1 MTQVKLTSHRL
12 IIARYLRNSLNV
24 LLIIMA
30 ILGIAL
36 MVAEIYGIALMVAEI
51 YGIALDVIPTKSDG
65 HKILKS
71 IFLFFIY
78 FEIVAMIVKYF
89 EENYH
94 FPFRYL
100 LYIAATGTVR
110 FLILEHTYMIE
121 AATTIFILVVT
132 YVILEYKNKKL
143 GDKDKK
149 PEWEEEEV

>member
-1 MTQVKLTSHRL
+1 MTQIKSNPHRL
-12 IIARYLRNSLNV
+12 TVARYLRNSLNI
-24 LLIIMA
+24 LITIIA
-30 ILGIAL
+30 ILGILL
-36 MVAEIYGIALMVAEI
+36 MISEIYGIGLE
-51 YGIALDVIPTKSDG
+51 VISVKSDG
-65 HKILKS
+65 HEILKK

-100 LYIAATGTVR
+100 LYIGATGTVR

-121 AATTIFILVVT
+121 AATTIFILVVS

-143 GDKDKK
+143 GDKEKK